1 MRQATPLLILLTA
14 SVILVM
20 LKVRR
25 PSIWVDVFLILG
37 LAGIALVLV
46 LL

>member
-14 SVILVM
+14 SVIFVM

-25 PSIWVDVFLILG
+25 PSIWVDAFLILG
-37 LAGIALVLV
+37 LVGIALVLV